1 MTRDEML
8 KVLKDSFRDF
18 KFYEDG
24 HYYTYKD
31 KPVGISVT
39 RFIAEY
45 ENEFNQQEVAE
56 KVLEKN
62 LKKYNYAI
70 EQLKLYYDDVE
81 HNKEMKEYLKLPI
94 TIEDIL
100 KEWKY
105 KANFACAKGTTCHEY
120 AQFLWSGKDWN
131 IIDFDESIEYQMAVT
146 KIQKQATQFKFDY
159 QEHLEHLQD
168 ELVVGSAE
176 YDIASAADH
185 LFYNKLT
192 GGLVLVDYKTNSTLK
207 GYNDSEYNRRY
218 TKKMKVPLHKIDDDA
233 LHHYHI
239 QLSIYKFLIEKYTG
253 LKVDEMFI
261 VYMSE
266 NIENYEIIEIP
277 YLKKEVELILE
288 NRRVKDMNSVP
299 VLLIGQSGSG
309 KSTSLRN
316 FKSDEIAVVNV
327 LGKPLPFK
335 TDIKAPKLD
344 NYEQI
349 LKAIAG
355 TKKKTIV
362 IDDANYLITNEFMNK
377 SSVKGFDK
385 YNEMGNNF
393 FNLINGIKNI
403 QGGKTVYLIMHEDTD
418 ENGNI
423 KPKTIGKLLD
433 DKVNI
438 QGMFT
443 VCIRSMFDNGNYVFR
458 LKTNGQDC
466 VKTPFGMFENDTME
480 NDLKEFD
487 KVVREYYEL
496 DKEKNKE
503 SEENK

>member
-1 MTRDEML
+1 MTRKEML
-8 KVLKDSFRDF
+8 KTLQDSFKDF

-31 KPVGISVT
+31 KPVGVSVT

-56 KVLEKN
+56 KVA
-62 LKKYNYAI
+62 LKQDK
-70 EQLKLYYDDVE
+70 
-81 HNKEMKEYLKLPI
+81 
-94 TIEDIL
+94 TISQVL

-105 KANFACAKGTTCHEY
+105 KADFACAKGTTCHEY
-120 AQFLWSGKDWN
+120 AQSLWSLNDYN
-131 IIDFDESIEYQMAVT
+131 QMYFDESEEFLDAVD
-146 KIQKQATQFKFDY
+146 KIQVQALRFCEDY

-168 ELVVGSAE
+168 ELVIGSDE
-176 YDIASAADH
+176 YDIASAVDH

-207 GYNDSEYNRRY
+207 GYNDDIKNRKY
-218 TKKMKVPLHKIDDDA
+218 TKKMKVPLHNIDDDA
-233 LHHYHI
+233 LHHYYI

-277 YLKKEVELILE
+277 YLKEEVKKILE
-288 NRRVKDMNSVP
+288 NRRVKNMNSVP
-299 VLLIGQSGSG
+299 ILLIGASGSG

-316 FKSDEIAVVNV
+316 FKKEEVAVVNV

-335 TDIKAPKLD
+335 SDINAPKCD
-344 NYEQI
+344 DYNVI
-349 LKAIAG
+349 LKSIAN
-355 TKKKTIV
+355 TDKKIII
-362 IDDANYLITNEFMNK
+362 IDDSNYLITNEFMNK
-377 SSVKGFDK
+377 SSVKGYDK
-385 YNEMGNNF
+385 YNDMANNF
-393 FNLINGIKNI
+393 WNLINGIKNI
-403 QGGKTVYLIMHEDTD
+403 EGGKRIYIIMHEDTD
-418 ENGNI
+418 ENGYV

-433 DKVNI
+433 DKCNI
-438 QGMFT
+438 QGLFT
-443 VCIRSMFDNGNYVFR
+443 ICIRSMFENGNYIFR

-480 NDLKEFD
+480 NDLKAFD
-487 KVVREYYEL
+487 EVVKEYYEIT
-496 DKEKNKE
+496 E
-503 SEENK
+503 

>member
-8 KVLKDSFRDF
+8 KVLQDSFKDF

-45 ENEFNQQEVAE
+45 ENEFNQQEMAERVAIRDN
-56 KVLEKN
+56 KTVQQVLE
-62 LKKYNYAI
+62 
-70 EQLKLYYDDVE
+70 
-81 HNKEMKEYLKLPI
+81 
-94 TIEDIL
+94 
-100 KEWKY
+100 EWKY
-105 KANFACAKGTTCHEY
+105 KSDFACAKGTTCHEY
-120 AQFLWSGKDWN
+120 AQCLWSGQLYNK
-131 IIDFDESIEYQMAVT
+131 IPFDESEEYLDAVK
-146 KIQKQATQFKFDY
+146 KIQKQAFAFKLSY
-159 QEHLEHLQD
+159 TSHLEHLID
-168 ELVVGSAE
+168 ELPIGSEE
-176 YDIASAADH
+176 YDIASCVDH
-185 LFYNKLT
+185 LFYNRLT
-192 GGLVLVDYKTNSTLK
+192 GGLVLVDYKTNSLMS
-207 GYNDSEYNRRY
+207 GYNKDAY
-218 TKKMKVPLHKIDDDA
+218 KKAMQIPLNHLNDDA
-233 LHHYHI
+233 LHHYYI
-239 QLSIYKFLIEKYTG
+239 QLSIYKFLIEKYSG

-277 YLKKEVELILE
+277 YLKEEVEMILE
-288 NRRVKDMNSVP
+288 NRRVKNMNSVP

-316 FKSDEIAVVNV
+316 FTKDEVAVVNV

-335 TDIKAPKLD
+335 SDIKAPKCD
-344 NYEQI
+344 DYASI

-377 SSVKGFDK
+377 STVKGFDK

-403 QGGKTVYLIMHEDTD
+403 EGGKTVYLIMHEDTD
-418 ENGNI
+418 ENGNV

-443 VCIRSMFDNGNYVFR
+443 VCIRSMFDNGNYIFR

-487 KVVREYYEL
+487 KVVREYYDL
-496 DKEKNKE
+496 DKNEEKG
-503 SEENK
+503 ENTNE